1 MVEEREEDRT
11 SERKLIKGETNTLLT
26 SGSIDSL
33 ATSANKE
40 KDEKLEKS
48 GCGGECVCVCRGEET
63 GRLVRWTRDTNTQE
77 M

>member
-48 GCGGECVCVCRGEET
+48 GCGGGECVCVG
-63 GRLVRWTRDTNTQE
+63 GRRLEDW
-77 M
+77 

>member
-26 SGSIDSL
+26 SGSIDSF

-48 GCGGECVCVCRGEET
+48 GCHR
-63 GRLVRWTRDTNTQE
+63 QE
-77 M
+77 LSFQIK